1 MKYALAIFSALLFG
15 CASEP
20 VAYDQQFSTLDT
32 IDKDGVRRSHAWV
45 IGPSKRQAAEFD
57 RSAKR
62 AHR

>member
-1 MKYALAIFSALLFG
+1 MKYAFVVLAMLLAG

-20 VAYDQQFSTLDT
+20 VAYDQQFSTMDT

-45 IGPSKRQAAEFD
+45 IGPSLAQRTRFN
-57 RSAKR
+57 R